1 MKRGRKSEQF
11 YWKWPHYI
19 IILVL
24 HYTRQIKDVKIIREF
39 LIVLISIHDKSE
51 DCCTKSNKSCN
62 INWWFALLPQM
73 TKFLL
78 LKQKISV
85 WPSDLVG
92 AVLISPAKTFP
103 LFPVAKVSVKT
114 LFLDLSTLYQF
125 HVSQPLLEA

>member
-24 HYTRQIKDVKIIREF
+24 HYMRQIKDVKIIREF

-62 INWWFALLPQM
+62 IN
-73 TKFLL
+73 
-78 LKQKISV
+78 
-85 WPSDLVG
+85 
-92 AVLISPAKTFP
+92 
-103 LFPVAKVSVKT
+103 
-114 LFLDLSTLYQF
+114 
-125 HVSQPLLEA
+125 

>member
-51 DCCTKSNKSCN
+51 DCCTKS
-62 INWWFALLPQM
+62 INLVISIDGLLC
-73 TKFLL
+73 
-78 LKQKISV
+78 
-85 WPSDLVG
+85 
-92 AVLISPAKTFP
+92 SPR
-103 LFPVAKVSVKT
+103 
-114 LFLDLSTLYQF
+114 
-125 HVSQPLLEA
+125 